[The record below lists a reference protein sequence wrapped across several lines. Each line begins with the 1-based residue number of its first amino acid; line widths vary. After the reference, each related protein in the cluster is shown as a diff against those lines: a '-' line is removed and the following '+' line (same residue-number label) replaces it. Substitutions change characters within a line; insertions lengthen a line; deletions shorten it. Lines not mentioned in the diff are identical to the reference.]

1 MNSPRAKFTMPVMPK
16 VSVMP
21 SAMMPYMAPMMA
33 PFSTWPRTSWV
44 TVSGLLRSHR
54 AERPVH
60 DEPCA
65 ELRPP
70 SEPPPKQ
77 GCAGKAGARTAAIT
91 LHGVLSDRPLA
102 RIDVSDLE
110 GAALLEP
117 HHIEVE
123 DRLAALVEAD
133 LPEPVVGHRHQRL
146 PDGHGIVDGAGLL
159 HRLDEH
165 VDVVVAG
172 GRAEGSLVVR
182 EVPLVEILVG
192 LDELGHLGIL
202 LLG

>member
-21 SAMMPYMAPMMA
+21 SAMIPYMAPMMA

-44 TVSGLLRSHR
+44 TVSGFLRSHR

-77 GCAGKAGARTAAIT
+77 GCAA

-110 GAALLEP
+110 GAALL
-117 HHIEVE
+117 
-123 DRLAALVEAD
+123 
-133 LPEPVVGHRHQRL
+133 
-146 PDGHGIVDGAGLL
+146 
-159 HRLDEH
+159 
-165 VDVVVAG
+165 
-172 GRAEGSLVVR
+172 
-182 EVPLVEILVG
+182 
-192 LDELGHLGIL
+192 
-202 LLG
+202 